1 MKKNPEKQA
10 YYKALENAII
20 ITLAPLEGLR
30 KDTAA
35 KLILGGVIGST
46 ASEIAQELNMDYDTK
61 KLGQDSKR

>member
-35 KLILGGVIGST
+35 KLILGGSNREHSIRNST
-46 ASEIAQELNMDYDTK
+46 RTK
-61 KLGQDSKR
+61 HGL